1 MNDKPTKTCPFAE
14 NRVCNDDCPLYISP
28 NELNEFVVARL
39 SSIGVLDRA
48 EGECSLKML
57 ALSQSRAIFENTN
70 TRG

>member
-1 MNDKPTKTCPFAE
+1 MKTCPF
-14 NRVCNDDCPLYISP
+14 NDNKVCDSNSPLFISP
-28 NELNEFVVARL
+28 DDLNELVTARL
-39 SSIGVLDRA
+39 SSIGVLNRK